1 MFSHQAR
8 INTRTL
14 RKDRITPTVAAA
26 IQLAGDLAMFLVLV
40 VAVVVM
46 VDGGMRLATGDLQ
59 DVHAQAE
66 AIRGW

>member
-40 VAVVVM
+40 VAVVLLA
-46 VDGGMRLATGDLQ
+46 DGGLRLASGDLR
-59 DVHAQAE
+59 DIHAQAE
-66 AIRGW
+66 ALRGW